1 MKNWVESLKK
11 TNSAR
16 NININIINQF
26 YIKLLLCTDFKKSL
40 LIKLFLKRWV
50 YNDSPDLT
58 ARNSEAHRTFLGFGK
73 ESTQMVAGHAGDLP
87 EQRAIRLS
95 YIGTALTGFLLIKS
109 VITL

>member
-11 TNSAR
+11 NNSAW

-73 ESTQMVAGHAGDLP
+73 ESTQMVAGHAVEIFLNSARSASP
-87 EQRAIRLS
+87 IL
-95 YIGTALTGFLLIKS
+95 ALHLLVS
-109 VITL
+109 CWLNL